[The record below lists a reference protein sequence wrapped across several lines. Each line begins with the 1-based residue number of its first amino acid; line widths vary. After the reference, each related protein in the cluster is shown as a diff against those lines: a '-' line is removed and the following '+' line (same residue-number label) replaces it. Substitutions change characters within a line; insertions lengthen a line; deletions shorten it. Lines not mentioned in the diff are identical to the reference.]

1 MNLNTKLDLSDFCNL
16 FYNAENGFMKCAAE
30 VEIANETVIAT
41 AEFPSQTDSVCIIS
55 GKTSEIISDAQVL
68 GEEKCTIEIIDGFEN
83 GADIKCCSGNPKIMI
98 SFDKP
103 VSKICVKYNYVVAES
118 PTELAIFGKYVEK
131 SNRCK
136 ELEKKLRNIEAH
148 APAAEKNRVNTALK
162 AENDRL
168 RADINLIHGSF
179 SWRITSPI
187 RRLSALFKR
196 LAIGRTLVYLKKN
209 GLRATVYRVLKG
221 AGPMPVDKSKLEK
234 ISDDF
239 YISDERRRAEEKA
252 EFTKNIKFSVLV
264 PLYNTPEKFLKEMI
278 ESVEAQTYKNWE
290 LCLADGSDSEHSFVG
305 EICKRYADK
314 DERIKY
320 EKLEKNLGISE
331 NTNACISM
339 ATGEYI
345 ALFDHDDLLH
355 PSALYEV
362 MRAICEHGADFI
374 YTDENTFSEEPH
386 DAYNPHFKPDF
397 SPDTLR
403 SYNYICHLS
412 VFSRELLDSVGYF
425 RSEYDGSQDYDLILR
440 LTEKAKK
447 IFHIRK
453 ILYYWRAHKN
463 SVAQDVG
470 AKPYTITAAKKAL
483 AAHLERCGLKGEVLD
498 SSVPTTYHIKYEIDG
513 NPLISVIIPNKDH
526 TDDLDVCLKSLY
538 GKSLYKNFEVI
549 IVENNSTEKETFEYY
564 EKVKQQ
570 YEKLNVVTWTG
581 IFNYSAINNF
591 GVNYAKGEY
600 VLLLNN
606 DVEIIN
612 GSCLEE
618 MLMFAQRKDVG
629 AVGAKLYYSDDTVQ
643 HAGVILGLGGIAGH
657 SHKHFDRHDPGYA
670 ARASI
675 AQNLT
680 ACTAACLMMRRDV
693 FDEVGGLDES
703 FEVAFNDVDLCM
715 KIREKGYLIVF
726 TPYAELYHYESKSR
740 GNDDTPEKL
749 ERFHGEVRRFEMK
762 WQKQLDDGDP
772 YYNPNLTLTRD
783 DFSLK

>member
-1 MNLNTKLDLSDFCNL
+1 
-16 FYNAENGFMKCAAE
+16 MK
-30 VEIANETVIAT
+30 AN
-41 AEFPSQTDSVCIIS
+41 
-55 GKTSEIISDAQVL
+55 
-68 GEEKCTIEIIDGFEN
+68 
-83 GADIKCCSGNPKIMI
+83 
-98 SFDKP
+98 
-103 VSKICVKYNYVVAES
+103 
-118 PTELAIFGKYVEK
+118 TELNLPDNPSKK
-131 SNRCK
+131 SVSP
-136 ELEKKLRNIEAH
+136 LRHI
-148 APAAEKNRVNTALK
+148 TAL
-162 AENDRL
+162 
-168 RADINLIHGSF
+168 I
-179 SWRITSPI
+179 
-187 RRLSALFKR
+187 KR

-221 AGPMPVDKSKLEK
+221 AGPMPVDKRKLKK
-234 ISDDF
+234 IAKDY
-239 YISDERRRAEEKA
+239 YISAQRREQEGNAQFPKD
-252 EFTKNIKFSVLV
+252 IKFSVLV

-290 LCLADGSDSEHSFVG
+290 LCLADGSDKENSYVG
-305 EICKRYADK
+305 EICKKYADK

-331 NTNACISM
+331 NTNACIRM
-339 ATGEYI
+339 ATGDYI

-374 YTDENTFSEEPH
+374 YTDENTFSEEPR

-447 IFHIRK
+447 VFHIRK

-470 AKPYTITAAKKAL
+470 AKPYTVTAAKKAL
-483 AAHLERCGLKGEVLD
+483 AAHLERCDLNGEVLD

-526 TDDLDVCLKSLY
+526 MDDLEVCLKSLY
-538 GKSLYKNFEVI
+538 EKSSYKNFEVI

-564 EKVKQQ
+564 EVLSQKHSNIKI
-570 YEKLNVVTWTG
+570 VTWEG
-581 IFNYSAINNF
+581 NFNYSAINNF

-600 VLLLNN
+600 ILLLNN
-606 DVEIIN
+606 DVEILN
-612 GSCLEE
+612 DNCLEE

-643 HAGVILGLGGIAGH
+643 HAGVILGLGGTAGH
-657 SHKHFDRHDPGYA
+657 AHKHFNRTHPGYM

-675 AQNLT
+675 AQNLS

-693 FDEVGGLDES
+693 FDEVGGLDEI

-715 KIREKGYLIVF
+715 KIRKKGYLIVF

-740 GNDDTPEKL
+740 GNDSTPEKL
-749 ERFHGEVRRFEMK
+749 ERFRGEIDRFKEK

>member
-1 MNLNTKLDLSDFCNL
+1 
-16 FYNAENGFMKCAAE
+16 MK
-30 VEIANETVIAT
+30 AN
-41 AEFPSQTDSVCIIS
+41 
-55 GKTSEIISDAQVL
+55 
-68 GEEKCTIEIIDGFEN
+68 
-83 GADIKCCSGNPKIMI
+83 
-98 SFDKP
+98 
-103 VSKICVKYNYVVAES
+103 
-118 PTELAIFGKYVEK
+118 TELNLPDNPSKK
-131 SNRCK
+131 SVSP
-136 ELEKKLRNIEAH
+136 LRHI
-148 APAAEKNRVNTALK
+148 TAL
-162 AENDRL
+162 
-168 RADINLIHGSF
+168 I
-179 SWRITSPI
+179 
-187 RRLSALFKR
+187 KR

-221 AGPMPVDKSKLEK
+221 AGPMPVDKRKLKK
-234 ISDDF
+234 IAKDC
-239 YISDERRRAEEKA
+239 YISAQRREQEENAQFPKD
-252 EFTKNIKFSVLV
+252 IKFSVLV

-305 EICKRYADK
+305 EICKKYADK

-331 NTNACISM
+331 NTNACIRM

-374 YTDENTFSEEPH
+374 YTDENTFSEEAR

-447 IFHIRK
+447 VFHIRK

-470 AKPYTITAAKKAL
+470 AKPYTVTAAKKAL

-513 NPLISVIIPNKDH
+513 NPLISIIIPNKDH
-526 TDDLDVCLKSLY
+526 TDDLEVCLKSLY
-538 GKSLYKNFEVI
+538 EKSSYKNFEVI

-564 EKVKQQ
+564 EVLSQKHSNIKI
-570 YEKLNVVTWTG
+570 VTWEG
-581 IFNYSAINNF
+581 NFNYSAINNF

-600 VLLLNN
+600 ILLLNN

-643 HAGVILGLGGIAGH
+643 HAGVILGLGGTAGH
-657 SHKHFDRHDPGYA
+657 AHKHFNRTHPGYM

-675 AQNLT
+675 AQNLS

-715 KIREKGYLIVF
+715 KIRKKGYLIVF

-740 GNDDTPEKL
+740 GNDSTPEKL
-749 ERFHGEVRRFEMK
+749 ERFRGEIDRFKSK

>member
-1 MNLNTKLDLSDFCNL
+1 MKANTKL
-16 FYNAENGFMKCAAE
+16 
-30 VEIANETVIAT
+30 
-41 AEFPSQTDSVCIIS
+41 IS
-55 GKTSEIISDAQVL
+55 PDNSSKKA
-68 GEEKCTIEIIDGFEN
+68 
-83 GADIKCCSGNPKIMI
+83 
-98 SFDKP
+98 
-103 VSKICVKYNYVVAES
+103 VS
-118 PTELAIFGKYVEK
+118 P
-131 SNRCK
+131 
-136 ELEKKLRNIEAH
+136 LR
-148 APAAEKNRVNTALK
+148 RVTAL
-162 AENDRL
+162 
-168 RADINLIHGSF
+168 I
-179 SWRITSPI
+179 
-187 RRLSALFKR
+187 KR

-221 AGPMPVDKSKLEK
+221 AGPMPVDKRKLKK
-234 ISDDF
+234 IAKDY
-239 YISDERRRAEEKA
+239 YISAQRREQEENAQFPKD
-252 EFTKNIKFSVLV
+252 IKFSVLV
-264 PLYNTPEKFLKEMI
+264 PLYNTPESFLKAMI
-278 ESVEAQTYKNWE
+278 ESVQAQTYKNWE
-290 LCLADGSDSEHSFVG
+290 LCLADGSDREHSFVG
-305 EICKRYADK
+305 EICKKYADGDK
-314 DERIKY
+314 RIKY

-331 NTNACISM
+331 NSNACIRM

-374 YTDENTFSEEPH
+374 YTDENTFSEEPR

-447 IFHIRK
+447 VFHIRK

-470 AKPYTITAAKKAL
+470 AKPYTVTAAKKAL

-526 TDDLDVCLKSLY
+526 TDDLDICLESLY
-538 GKSLYKNFEVI
+538 EKSLYKNFEVI
-549 IVENNSTEKETFEYY
+549 IVENNSTEKETLEYY
-564 EKVKQQ
+564 EALTKKHGNIKIVKW
-570 YEKLNVVTWTG
+570 EGN
-581 IFNYSAINNF
+581 FNYSAINNF
-591 GVNYAKGEY
+591 GVSYAKGEY
-600 VLLLNN
+600 ILLLNN

-643 HAGVILGLGGIAGH
+643 HAGVILGLGGTAGH
-657 SHKHFDRHDPGYA
+657 AHKHFGRSHPGYM

-715 KIREKGYLIVF
+715 KIRKKGYLVVF

-740 GNDDTPEKL
+740 GNDSTPEKL
-749 ERFHGEVRRFEMK
+749 ERFRGEIDRFKEK

>member
-1 MNLNTKLDLSDFCNL
+1 MKANTKLNSPDNSSKK
-16 FYNAENGFMKCAAE
+16 A
-30 VEIANETVIAT
+30 
-41 AEFPSQTDSVCIIS
+41 
-55 GKTSEIISDAQVL
+55 
-68 GEEKCTIEIIDGFEN
+68 
-83 GADIKCCSGNPKIMI
+83 
-98 SFDKP
+98 
-103 VSKICVKYNYVVAES
+103 VS
-118 PTELAIFGKYVEK
+118 P
-131 SNRCK
+131 
-136 ELEKKLRNIEAH
+136 LRRI
-148 APAAEKNRVNTALK
+148 TAL
-162 AENDRL
+162 
-168 RADINLIHGSF
+168 I
-179 SWRITSPI
+179 
-187 RRLSALFKR
+187 KR

-221 AGPMPVDKSKLEK
+221 AGPMPVDKRKLKK
-234 ISDDF
+234 IAEDY
-239 YISDERRRAEEKA
+239 YISAQRREQEENAQFPKD
-252 EFTKNIKFSVLV
+252 IKFSVLV
-264 PLYNTPEKFLKEMI
+264 PLYNTPESFLKAMI
-278 ESVEAQTYKNWE
+278 ESVQAQTYKNWE

-305 EICKRYADK
+305 EICKKYADG
-314 DERIKY
+314 DRRIKY
-320 EKLEKNLGISE
+320 EKLERNLGISE
-331 NTNACISM
+331 NTNACIRM

-374 YTDENTFSEEPH
+374 YTDENTFSEEPR

-447 IFHIRK
+447 VFHIRK

-470 AKPYTITAAKKAL
+470 AKPYTVTAAKKAL

-513 NPLISVIIPNKDH
+513 NPLVSVIIPNKDH
-526 TDDLDVCLKSLY
+526 TDDLDICLKSLY
-538 GKSLYKNFEVI
+538 EKSSYKNFEVI

-564 EKVKQQ
+564 EAIAQKHGNIKIVKW
-570 YEKLNVVTWTG
+570 EGN
-581 IFNYSAINNF
+581 FNYSAINNF
-591 GVNYAKGEY
+591 GVNYAKGEFI
-600 VLLLNN
+600 LLLNN

-643 HAGVILGLGGIAGH
+643 HAGVILGLGGTAGH
-657 SHKHFDRHDPGYA
+657 AHKHFGRSHPGYM

-675 AQNLT
+675 AQNLS
-680 ACTAACLMMRRDV
+680 ACTAACLMMRRYV
-693 FDEVGGLDES
+693 FDEVRGLDES

-715 KIREKGYLIVF
+715 KIRKKGYLVVF

-740 GNDDTPEKL
+740 GNDSTPEKL
-749 ERFHGEVRRFEMK
+749 ERFRGEIDRFKEK

>member
-1 MNLNTKLDLSDFCNL
+1 MKANTKLNSPDNSSKK
-16 FYNAENGFMKCAAE
+16 A
-30 VEIANETVIAT
+30 
-41 AEFPSQTDSVCIIS
+41 
-55 GKTSEIISDAQVL
+55 
-68 GEEKCTIEIIDGFEN
+68 
-83 GADIKCCSGNPKIMI
+83 
-98 SFDKP
+98 
-103 VSKICVKYNYVVAES
+103 VS
-118 PTELAIFGKYVEK
+118 P
-131 SNRCK
+131 
-136 ELEKKLRNIEAH
+136 LRRI
-148 APAAEKNRVNTALK
+148 TAL
-162 AENDRL
+162 
-168 RADINLIHGSF
+168 I
-179 SWRITSPI
+179 
-187 RRLSALFKR
+187 KR
-196 LAIGRTLVYLKKN
+196 LAIGRMLIYLKKN

-221 AGPMPVDKSKLEK
+221 AGPMPVDKIKLKK
-234 ISDDF
+234 IAKAY
-239 YISDERRRAEEKA
+239 YISAQRREQEENA
-252 EFTKNIKFSVLV
+252 QFPKNIKFSVLV
-264 PLYNTPEKFLKEMI
+264 PLYNTPESFLKAMI
-278 ESVEAQTYKNWE
+278 ESVQAQTYKNWE

-305 EICKRYADK
+305 EICKKYADGDK
-314 DERIKY
+314 RIKY
-320 EKLEKNLGISE
+320 EKLERNLGISE
-331 NTNACISM
+331 NTNACIRM

-362 MRAICEHGADFI
+362 MRAICEHGTDFI
-374 YTDENTFSEEPH
+374 YTDENTFSEEPR

-447 IFHIRK
+447 VFHIRK

-470 AKPYTITAAKKAL
+470 AKPYTVAAAKKAL

-498 SSVPTTYHIKYEIDG
+498 SSVPTTYHIKYEIDE

-526 TDDLDVCLKSLY
+526 TDDLDICLKSLY
-538 GKSLYKNFEVI
+538 EKSSYKNFEVI
-549 IVENNSTEKETFEYY
+549 IVENNSSEKETFEYY
-564 EKVKQQ
+564 EALTQKHGNIKI
-570 YEKLNVVTWTG
+570 VTWKG
-581 IFNYSAINNF
+581 KFNYSAINNF
-591 GVNYAKGEY
+591 GVSCAKGEY
-600 VLLLNN
+600 ILLLNN

-643 HAGVILGLGGIAGH
+643 HAGVILGLGGTAGH
-657 SHKHFDRHDPGYA
+657 AHKHFGRSHPGYM

-693 FDEVGGLDES
+693 FDEVGGLDEE

-715 KIREKGYLIVF
+715 KICKKGYLVVF
-726 TPYAELYHYESKSR
+726 TPYAELYHFESKSR
-740 GNDDTPEKL
+740 GNDSTPEKL
-749 ERFHGEVRRFEMK
+749 ERFRGEIDRFKEK

>member
-1 MNLNTKLDLSDFCNL
+1 MKANTKL
-16 FYNAENGFMKCAAE
+16 
-30 VEIANETVIAT
+30 
-41 AEFPSQTDSVCIIS
+41 IS
-55 GKTSEIISDAQVL
+55 PDNSSKKA
-68 GEEKCTIEIIDGFEN
+68 
-83 GADIKCCSGNPKIMI
+83 
-98 SFDKP
+98 
-103 VSKICVKYNYVVAES
+103 VS
-118 PTELAIFGKYVEK
+118 P
-131 SNRCK
+131 
-136 ELEKKLRNIEAH
+136 LR
-148 APAAEKNRVNTALK
+148 RVTAL
-162 AENDRL
+162 
-168 RADINLIHGSF
+168 I
-179 SWRITSPI
+179 
-187 RRLSALFKR
+187 KR

-221 AGPMPVDKSKLEK
+221 AGPMPVDKRKLKK
-234 ISDDF
+234 IAKDY
-239 YISDERRRAEEKA
+239 YISAQRREQEENAQFPKD
-252 EFTKNIKFSVLV
+252 IKFSVLV
-264 PLYNTPEKFLKEMI
+264 PLYNTPESFLKAMI
-278 ESVEAQTYKNWE
+278 ESVQAQTNKNWE
-290 LCLADGSDSEHSFVG
+290 LCLADGSDREHSFVG
-305 EICKRYADK
+305 EICKKYADGDK
-314 DERIKY
+314 RIKY

-331 NTNACISM
+331 NSNACIRM

-374 YTDENTFSEEPH
+374 YTDENTFSEEPR

-447 IFHIRK
+447 VFHIRK

-470 AKPYTITAAKKAL
+470 AKPYTVTAAKKAL

-526 TDDLDVCLKSLY
+526 TDDLDICLESLY
-538 GKSLYKNFEVI
+538 EKSLYKNFEVI
-549 IVENNSTEKETFEYY
+549 IVENNSTEKETLEYY
-564 EKVKQQ
+564 EALTKKHGNIKIVKW
-570 YEKLNVVTWTG
+570 EGN
-581 IFNYSAINNF
+581 FNYSAINNF
-591 GVNYAKGEY
+591 GVSYAKGEY
-600 VLLLNN
+600 ILLLNN

-643 HAGVILGLGGIAGH
+643 HAGVILGLGGTAGH
-657 SHKHFDRHDPGYA
+657 AHKHFGRSHPGYM

-715 KIREKGYLIVF
+715 KIRKKGYLVVF

-740 GNDDTPEKL
+740 GNDSTPEKL
-749 ERFHGEVRRFEMK
+749 ERFRGEIDRFKEK

>member
-1 MNLNTKLDLSDFCNL
+1 MKANTKLNSP
-16 FYNAENGFMKCAAE
+16 EN
-30 VEIANETVIAT
+30 
-41 AEFPSQTDSVCIIS
+41 PS
-55 GKTSEIISDAQVL
+55 KKA
-68 GEEKCTIEIIDGFEN
+68 
-83 GADIKCCSGNPKIMI
+83 
-98 SFDKP
+98 
-103 VSKICVKYNYVVAES
+103 VS
-118 PTELAIFGKYVEK
+118 P
-131 SNRCK
+131 
-136 ELEKKLRNIEAH
+136 LRRI
-148 APAAEKNRVNTALK
+148 TAL
-162 AENDRL
+162 
-168 RADINLIHGSF
+168 I
-179 SWRITSPI
+179 
-187 RRLSALFKR
+187 KR

-221 AGPMPVDKSKLEK
+221 AGPMPVDKRKLKK
-234 ISDDF
+234 IAEDY
-239 YISDERRRAEEKA
+239 YISAQRREQEENARFPKD
-252 EFTKNIKFSVLV
+252 IKFSVLV
-264 PLYNTPEKFLKEMI
+264 PLYNTPDSFLKAMI
-278 ESVEAQTYKNWE
+278 ESVQAQTYKNWE
-290 LCLADGSDSEHSFVG
+290 LCLADGSYKEHSFVG
-305 EICKRYADK
+305 EICKKYADG
-314 DERIKY
+314 DRRIKY
-320 EKLEKNLGISE
+320 EKLERNLGISE
-331 NTNACISM
+331 NTNACIRM

-345 ALFDHDDLLH
+345 ALLDHDDLLH

-374 YTDENTFSEEPH
+374 YTDENTFSEKPR

-447 IFHIRK
+447 VFHIRK

-470 AKPYTITAAKKAL
+470 AKPYTVTAAKKAL

-513 NPLISVIIPNKDH
+513 NPLISIIIPNKDH
-526 TDDLDVCLKSLY
+526 TDDLDICLKSLY
-538 GKSLYKNFEVI
+538 GKSSYKNFEVI
-549 IVENNSTEKETFEYY
+549 VVENNSTEKETFEYY
-564 EKVKQQ
+564 EAIAQKHGNVKIVKW
-570 YEKLNVVTWTG
+570 EGN
-581 IFNYSAINNF
+581 FNYSAINNF
-591 GVNYAKGEY
+591 GVNYAKGEFI
-600 VLLLNN
+600 LLLNN

-643 HAGVILGLGGIAGH
+643 HAGVILGLGGTAGH
-657 SHKHFDRHDPGYA
+657 AHKHFGRSHPGYM

-675 AQNLT
+675 AQNLS

-715 KIREKGYLIVF
+715 KIRKKGYLVVF
-726 TPYAELYHYESKSR
+726 TSYAELYHYESKSR
-740 GNDDTPEKL
+740 GNDSTPEKL
-749 ERFHGEVRRFEMK
+749 ERFRGEIDRFKEK

>member
-1 MNLNTKLDLSDFCNL
+1 MKANTKLNSPDNSSKK
-16 FYNAENGFMKCAAE
+16 A
-30 VEIANETVIAT
+30 
-41 AEFPSQTDSVCIIS
+41 
-55 GKTSEIISDAQVL
+55 
-68 GEEKCTIEIIDGFEN
+68 
-83 GADIKCCSGNPKIMI
+83 
-98 SFDKP
+98 
-103 VSKICVKYNYVVAES
+103 VS
-118 PTELAIFGKYVEK
+118 L
-131 SNRCK
+131 
-136 ELEKKLRNIEAH
+136 LRRI
-148 APAAEKNRVNTALK
+148 TAL
-162 AENDRL
+162 
-168 RADINLIHGSF
+168 I
-179 SWRITSPI
+179 
-187 RRLSALFKR
+187 KR

-209 GLRATVYRVLKG
+209 GVRATVYRVLKG
-221 AGPMPVDKSKLEK
+221 AGPMPVDKRKLKK
-234 ISDDF
+234 IAEDY
-239 YISDERRRAEEKA
+239 YISAQRREHEENAQFPKD
-252 EFTKNIKFSVLV
+252 IKFSVLV
-264 PLYNTPEKFLKEMI
+264 PLYNTPESFLKAMI
-278 ESVEAQTYKNWE
+278 ESVQAQTYKNWE
-290 LCLADGSDSEHSFVG
+290 LCLADGSDKEHSFVG
-305 EICKRYADK
+305 EIKKYADG
-314 DERIKY
+314 DRRIKY
-320 EKLEKNLGISE
+320 EKLERNLGISE
-331 NTNACISM
+331 NTNACIRM

-362 MRAICEHGADFI
+362 MRAICGHGADFI
-374 YTDENTFSEEPH
+374 YTDENTFSEEPR

-412 VFSRELLDSVGYF
+412 AFSRELLDSVGYF

-440 LTEKAKK
+440 LTEKAKNV
-447 IFHIRK
+447 FHIRK

-470 AKPYTITAAKKAL
+470 AKPYTVTAAKKAL

-526 TDDLDVCLKSLY
+526 TDDLDICLKSLY
-538 GKSLYKNFEVI
+538 EKSSYKNFEVI

-564 EKVKQQ
+564 EAIAQKHGNIKIVKW
-570 YEKLNVVTWTG
+570 EGN
-581 IFNYSAINNF
+581 FNYSAINNF
-591 GVNYAKGEY
+591 GVNYAKGEFI
-600 VLLLNN
+600 LLLNN

-643 HAGVILGLGGIAGH
+643 HAGVILGLGGTAGH
-657 SHKHFDRHDPGYA
+657 AHKHFGRSHPGYM

-675 AQNLT
+675 AQNLS

-715 KIREKGYLIVF
+715 KIRKKGYLVVF

-740 GNDDTPEKL
+740 GNDSTPEKL
-749 ERFHGEVRRFEMK
+749 ERFRGEIDRFKEK

>member
-1 MNLNTKLDLSDFCNL
+1 MKANTKLNSP
-16 FYNAENGFMKCAAE
+16 EN
-30 VEIANETVIAT
+30 
-41 AEFPSQTDSVCIIS
+41 PS
-55 GKTSEIISDAQVL
+55 KKA
-68 GEEKCTIEIIDGFEN
+68 
-83 GADIKCCSGNPKIMI
+83 
-98 SFDKP
+98 
-103 VSKICVKYNYVVAES
+103 VS
-118 PTELAIFGKYVEK
+118 P
-131 SNRCK
+131 
-136 ELEKKLRNIEAH
+136 LRRI
-148 APAAEKNRVNTALK
+148 TAL
-162 AENDRL
+162 
-168 RADINLIHGSF
+168 I
-179 SWRITSPI
+179 
-187 RRLSALFKR
+187 KR

-221 AGPMPVDKSKLEK
+221 AGPMPVDKRKLKK
-234 ISDDF
+234 IAEDY
-239 YISDERRRAEEKA
+239 YISAQRREQEENAQFPKD
-252 EFTKNIKFSVLV
+252 IKISVLV
-264 PLYNTPEKFLKEMI
+264 PLYNTPDSFLKAMI
-278 ESVEAQTYKNWE
+278 ESVQAQTYKNWE
-290 LCLADGSDSEHSFVG
+290 LCLADGSDKEHSFVG
-305 EICKRYADK
+305 EMCKKYADG
-314 DERIKY
+314 DRRIKY
-320 EKLEKNLGISE
+320 EKLERNLGISE
-331 NTNACISM
+331 NTNACIRM

-374 YTDENTFSEEPH
+374 YTDENTFSEEPR

-412 VFSRELLDSVGYF
+412 AFSRELLDSVGYF

-440 LTEKAKK
+440 LTEKAKRV
-447 IFHIRK
+447 FHIRK

-470 AKPYTITAAKKAL
+470 AKPYTVTAAKKAL

-526 TDDLDVCLKSLY
+526 TDDLDICLKSLY
-538 GKSLYKNFEVI
+538 EKSSYKNFEVI

-564 EKVKQQ
+564 EALTQKYGNVKIVKW
-570 YEKLNVVTWTG
+570 EGN
-581 IFNYSAINNF
+581 FNYSAINNF

-600 VLLLNN
+600 ILLLNN

-643 HAGVILGLGGIAGH
+643 HAGVILGLGGTAGH
-657 SHKHFDRHDPGYA
+657 AHKHFGRSHPGYM

-675 AQNLT
+675 AQNLS

-715 KIREKGYLIVF
+715 KIRKKGYLVVF

-740 GNDDTPEKL
+740 GNDSTPEKL
-749 ERFHGEVRRFEMK
+749 ERFRGEIDRFKEK

>member
-1 MNLNTKLDLSDFCNL
+1 MKANTKLNSPDN
-16 FYNAENGFMKCAAE
+16 
-30 VEIANETVIAT
+30 
-41 AEFPSQTDSVCIIS
+41 PS
-55 GKTSEIISDAQVL
+55 KKA
-68 GEEKCTIEIIDGFEN
+68 
-83 GADIKCCSGNPKIMI
+83 
-98 SFDKP
+98 
-103 VSKICVKYNYVVAES
+103 VS
-118 PTELAIFGKYVEK
+118 P
-131 SNRCK
+131 
-136 ELEKKLRNIEAH
+136 LRRI
-148 APAAEKNRVNTALK
+148 TAL
-162 AENDRL
+162 
-168 RADINLIHGSF
+168 I
-179 SWRITSPI
+179 
-187 RRLSALFKR
+187 KR

-221 AGPMPVDKSKLEK
+221 AGPMPVDKRKLKK
-234 ISDDF
+234 IAEDY
-239 YISDERRRAEEKA
+239 YISAQRREQEENAQFPKDV
-252 EFTKNIKFSVLV
+252 KFSVLV
-264 PLYNTPEKFLKEMI
+264 PLYNTPDSFLKAMI
-278 ESVEAQTYKNWE
+278 ESVQAQTYKNWE

-305 EICKRYADK
+305 EICKKYAGK

-331 NTNACISM
+331 NTNACIRM

-374 YTDENTFSEEPH
+374 YTDENTFSEEPR

-412 VFSRELLDSVGYF
+412 AFSRELLDSVGYF

-440 LTEKAKK
+440 LSEKAKK
-447 IFHIRK
+447 VFHIRK

-470 AKPYTITAAKKAL
+470 AKPYTVTAAKKAL

-513 NPLISVIIPNKDH
+513 NPLISIIIPNKDH
-526 TDDLDVCLKSLY
+526 TDDLDICLKSLY
-538 GKSLYKNFEVI
+538 GKSSYKNFEVI
-549 IVENNSTEKETFEYY
+549 VVENNSTEKETFEYY
-564 EKVKQQ
+564 EAIAQKHGNVKVVKW
-570 YEKLNVVTWTG
+570 EGN
-581 IFNYSAINNF
+581 FNYSAINNF
-591 GVNYAKGEY
+591 GVNYAKGEFI
-600 VLLLNN
+600 LLLNN

-643 HAGVILGLGGIAGH
+643 HAGVILGLGGTAGH
-657 SHKHFDRHDPGYA
+657 AHKHFGRSHPGYM

-675 AQNLT
+675 AQNLS

-715 KIREKGYLIVF
+715 KIRKKGYLVVF

-740 GNDDTPEKL
+740 GNDSTPEKL
-749 ERFHGEVRRFEMK
+749 ERFRGEINRFKEK
-762 WQKQLDDGDP
+762 WKKQLDDGDP

>member
-1 MNLNTKLDLSDFCNL
+1 
-16 FYNAENGFMKCAAE
+16 MK
-30 VEIANETVIAT
+30 AN
-41 AEFPSQTDSVCIIS
+41 
-55 GKTSEIISDAQVL
+55 
-68 GEEKCTIEIIDGFEN
+68 
-83 GADIKCCSGNPKIMI
+83 
-98 SFDKP
+98 
-103 VSKICVKYNYVVAES
+103 
-118 PTELAIFGKYVEK
+118 TELNLPDNPSKK
-131 SNRCK
+131 SVS
-136 ELEKKLRNIEAH
+136 LLRHI
-148 APAAEKNRVNTALK
+148 TAL
-162 AENDRL
+162 
-168 RADINLIHGSF
+168 I
-179 SWRITSPI
+179 
-187 RRLSALFKR
+187 KR

-221 AGPMPVDKSKLEK
+221 AGPMPVDKRKLKK
-234 ISDDF
+234 IAKDY
-239 YISDERRRAEEKA
+239 YISAQRREQEENAQFPKD
-252 EFTKNIKFSVLV
+252 IKFSVLV

-305 EICKRYADK
+305 EICKKYADK

-339 ATGEYI
+339 ATGDYI

-397 SPDTLR
+397 SPDTIR

-447 IFHIRK
+447 VFHIRK

-470 AKPYTITAAKKAL
+470 AKPYTVTAAKKAL

-526 TDDLDVCLKSLY
+526 TDDLEVCLKSLY
-538 GKSLYKNFEVI
+538 EKSSYKNFEVI

-564 EKVKQQ
+564 EVLSQKHSNIKI
-570 YEKLNVVTWTG
+570 VTWEG
-581 IFNYSAINNF
+581 NFNYSAINNF

-600 VLLLNN
+600 ILLLNN
-606 DVEIIN
+606 DVEILN
-612 GSCLEE
+612 DNCLEE

-643 HAGVILGLGGIAGH
+643 HAGVILGLGGTAGH
-657 SHKHFDRHDPGYA
+657 AHKHFNRTHPGYM

-675 AQNLT
+675 AQNLS

-703 FEVAFNDVDLCM
+703 FAVAFNDVDLCM
-715 KIREKGYLIVF
+715 KIRKKGYLIVF

-740 GNDDTPEKL
+740 GNDSTPEKL
-749 ERFHGEVRRFEMK
+749 ERFRGEIDRFKEK

>member
-1 MNLNTKLDLSDFCNL
+1 MKANTKLNSP
-16 FYNAENGFMKCAAE
+16 EN
-30 VEIANETVIAT
+30 
-41 AEFPSQTDSVCIIS
+41 PS
-55 GKTSEIISDAQVL
+55 KKA
-68 GEEKCTIEIIDGFEN
+68 
-83 GADIKCCSGNPKIMI
+83 
-98 SFDKP
+98 
-103 VSKICVKYNYVVAES
+103 VS
-118 PTELAIFGKYVEK
+118 P
-131 SNRCK
+131 
-136 ELEKKLRNIEAH
+136 LRRI
-148 APAAEKNRVNTALK
+148 TAL
-162 AENDRL
+162 
-168 RADINLIHGSF
+168 I
-179 SWRITSPI
+179 
-187 RRLSALFKR
+187 KR

-221 AGPMPVDKSKLEK
+221 AGPMPVDKRKLKK
-234 ISDDF
+234 IAKDY
-239 YISDERRRAEEKA
+239 YISAQRREQEENAQFPKD
-252 EFTKNIKFSVLV
+252 IKFSVLV
-264 PLYNTPEKFLKEMI
+264 PLYNTPESFLKAMI
-278 ESVEAQTYKNWE
+278 ESVQAQTYRNWE
-290 LCLADGSDSEHSFVG
+290 LCLADGSDKDNSFVG
-305 EICKRYADK
+305 EICKKYAGK

-320 EKLEKNLGISE
+320 EKLERNLGISE
-331 NTNACISM
+331 NTNACIRM

-362 MRAICEHGADFI
+362 TRAICEHGADFI
-374 YTDENTFSEEPH
+374 YTDENTFSEEPR

-440 LTEKAKK
+440 LTEKAKRV
-447 IFHIRK
+447 FHIRK

-470 AKPYTITAAKKAL
+470 AKPYTVTAAKKAL
-483 AAHLERCGLKGEVLD
+483 AAHLSRCGLKGEVLD

-526 TDDLDVCLKSLY
+526 TDDLDICLKSLY
-538 GKSLYKNFEVI
+538 EKSSYKNFEVI

-564 EKVKQQ
+564 EALTQKHGNIKI
-570 YEKLNVVTWTG
+570 VTWDG
-581 IFNYSAINNF
+581 NFNYSAINNL
-591 GVNYAKGEY
+591 GVSYAKGEFI
-600 VLLLNN
+600 LLLNN

-643 HAGVILGLGGIAGH
+643 HAGVILGLGGTAGH
-657 SHKHFDRHDPGYA
+657 AHKHFGRSHPGYM

-675 AQNLT
+675 AQNLS

-715 KIREKGYLIVF
+715 KIRKKGYLVVF

-740 GNDDTPEKL
+740 GNDSTPEKL
-749 ERFHGEVRRFEMK
+749 ERFRGEIDRFKEK

>member
-1 MNLNTKLDLSDFCNL
+1 MKANTKLNSPDNSSKK
-16 FYNAENGFMKCAAE
+16 A
-30 VEIANETVIAT
+30 
-41 AEFPSQTDSVCIIS
+41 
-55 GKTSEIISDAQVL
+55 
-68 GEEKCTIEIIDGFEN
+68 
-83 GADIKCCSGNPKIMI
+83 
-98 SFDKP
+98 
-103 VSKICVKYNYVVAES
+103 VS
-118 PTELAIFGKYVEK
+118 P
-131 SNRCK
+131 
-136 ELEKKLRNIEAH
+136 LRRI
-148 APAAEKNRVNTALK
+148 TAL
-162 AENDRL
+162 
-168 RADINLIHGSF
+168 I
-179 SWRITSPI
+179 
-187 RRLSALFKR
+187 KR

-221 AGPMPVDKSKLEK
+221 AGPMPVDKRKLKK
-234 ISDDF
+234 IAEDY
-239 YISDERRRAEEKA
+239 YISAQRREQEENVQFPKD
-252 EFTKNIKFSVLV
+252 IKFSVLV
-264 PLYNTPEKFLKEMI
+264 PLYNTPDSFLKAMI
-278 ESVEAQTYKNWE
+278 ESVQAQTYKNWE
-290 LCLADGSDSEHSFVG
+290 LCLADGSDSGHSFVG
-305 EICKRYADK
+305 EICKKYADG
-314 DERIKY
+314 DRRIKY
-320 EKLEKNLGISE
+320 EKLERNLGISE
-331 NTNACISM
+331 NTNACIRM

-362 MRAICEHGADFI
+362 MRAICEYGADFI
-374 YTDENTFSEEPH
+374 YTDENTFSEEPR

-412 VFSRELLDSVGYF
+412 AFSRELLDSVGYF

-447 IFHIRK
+447 VFHIRK

-470 AKPYTITAAKKAL
+470 AKPYTVTAAKKAL

-526 TDDLDVCLKSLY
+526 TDDLDICLKSLY
-538 GKSLYKNFEVI
+538 EKSSYKNFEVI

-564 EKVKQQ
+564 EAIAQKHGNIKIVKW
-570 YEKLNVVTWTG
+570 EGN
-581 IFNYSAINNF
+581 FNYSAINNF
-591 GVNYAKGEY
+591 GVNYAKGEFI
-600 VLLLNN
+600 LLLNN

-643 HAGVILGLGGIAGH
+643 HAGVILGLGGTAGH
-657 SHKHFDRHDPGYA
+657 AHKHFGRSHPGYM

-675 AQNLT
+675 AQNLS

-715 KIREKGYLIVF
+715 KIRKKGYLVVF

-740 GNDDTPEKL
+740 GNDSTPEKL
-749 ERFHGEVRRFEMK
+749 ERFRGEIDRFKEK

>member
-1 MNLNTKLDLSDFCNL
+1 MEANTKLNSPDN
-16 FYNAENGFMKCAAE
+16 
-30 VEIANETVIAT
+30 
-41 AEFPSQTDSVCIIS
+41 PS
-55 GKTSEIISDAQVL
+55 KKA
-68 GEEKCTIEIIDGFEN
+68 
-83 GADIKCCSGNPKIMI
+83 
-98 SFDKP
+98 
-103 VSKICVKYNYVVAES
+103 VS
-118 PTELAIFGKYVEK
+118 P
-131 SNRCK
+131 
-136 ELEKKLRNIEAH
+136 LRRI
-148 APAAEKNRVNTALK
+148 TAL
-162 AENDRL
+162 
-168 RADINLIHGSF
+168 I
-179 SWRITSPI
+179 
-187 RRLSALFKR
+187 KR

-209 GLRATVYRVLKG
+209 GVRATVYRVLKG
-221 AGPMPVDKSKLEK
+221 AGPMPVDKRKLKK
-234 ISDDF
+234 IAEDY
-239 YISDERRRAEEKA
+239 YISAQRREQEENAQFPKD
-252 EFTKNIKFSVLV
+252 IKFSVLV
-264 PLYNTPEKFLKEMI
+264 PLYNTPDSFLKAMI
-278 ESVEAQTYKNWE
+278 ESVQAQTYKNWE

-305 EICKRYADK
+305 EICKKYADG
-314 DERIKY
+314 DRRIKY
-320 EKLEKNLGISE
+320 EKLERNLGISE
-331 NTNACISM
+331 NTNACIRM

-374 YTDENTFSEEPH
+374 YTDENTFSEEPR

-447 IFHIRK
+447 VFHIRK

-470 AKPYTITAAKKAL
+470 AKPYTVTAAKKAL

-498 SSVPTTYHIKYEIDG
+498 SSVSTTYHIKYEIDG

-526 TDDLDVCLKSLY
+526 TDDLDICLKSLY
-538 GKSLYKNFEVI
+538 EKSSYKNFEVI

-564 EKVKQQ
+564 EAIAQKHGNVKIVKW
-570 YEKLNVVTWTG
+570 EGN
-581 IFNYSAINNF
+581 FNYSAINNF
-591 GVNYAKGEY
+591 GVNYAKGEFI
-600 VLLLNN
+600 LLLNN

-643 HAGVILGLGGIAGH
+643 HAGVILGLGGTAGH
-657 SHKHFDRHDPGYA
+657 AHKHFGRSHPGYM

-675 AQNLT
+675 AQNLS

-715 KIREKGYLIVF
+715 KIRKKGYLVVF

-740 GNDDTPEKL
+740 GNDSTPEKL
-749 ERFHGEVRRFEMK
+749 ERFRREIDRFKEK

>member
-1 MNLNTKLDLSDFCNL
+1 
-16 FYNAENGFMKCAAE
+16 
-30 VEIANETVIAT
+30 
-41 AEFPSQTDSVCIIS
+41 
-55 GKTSEIISDAQVL
+55 
-68 GEEKCTIEIIDGFEN
+68 
-83 GADIKCCSGNPKIMI
+83 
-98 SFDKP
+98 
-103 VSKICVKYNYVVAES
+103 
-118 PTELAIFGKYVEK
+118 
-131 SNRCK
+131 
-136 ELEKKLRNIEAH
+136 
-148 APAAEKNRVNTALK
+148 
-162 AENDRL
+162 
-168 RADINLIHGSF
+168 
-179 SWRITSPI
+179 
-187 RRLSALFKR
+187 
-196 LAIGRTLVYLKKN
+196 
-209 GLRATVYRVLKG
+209 
-221 AGPMPVDKSKLEK
+221 MPVDKSKLEK

-290 LCLADGSDSEHSFVG
+290 LCLADGSDREHSFVG
-305 EICKRYADK
+305 KICKKYTGKDK
-314 DERIKY
+314 RIKY

-331 NTNACISM
+331 NTNACIRM
-339 ATGEYI
+339 ATGDYI

-538 GKSLYKNFEVI
+538 EKSSYKNFEVI

-570 YEKLNVVTWTG
+570 YENLNVVTWTG

-591 GVNYAKGEY
+591 GINYAKGEY
-600 VLLLNN
+600 ILLLNN
-606 DVEIIN
+606 DVEILN
-612 GSCLEE
+612 DNCLEE

-657 SHKHFDRHDPGYA
+657 AHKHFDRHDPGYA

>member
-1 MNLNTKLDLSDFCNL
+1 MKANTKL
-16 FYNAENGFMKCAAE
+16 
-30 VEIANETVIAT
+30 
-41 AEFPSQTDSVCIIS
+41 IS
-55 GKTSEIISDAQVL
+55 PDNSSKKA
-68 GEEKCTIEIIDGFEN
+68 
-83 GADIKCCSGNPKIMI
+83 
-98 SFDKP
+98 
-103 VSKICVKYNYVVAES
+103 VS
-118 PTELAIFGKYVEK
+118 P
-131 SNRCK
+131 
-136 ELEKKLRNIEAH
+136 LR
-148 APAAEKNRVNTALK
+148 RVTAL
-162 AENDRL
+162 
-168 RADINLIHGSF
+168 I
-179 SWRITSPI
+179 
-187 RRLSALFKR
+187 KR

-221 AGPMPVDKSKLEK
+221 AGPIPVDKRKLKK
-234 ISDDF
+234 IAKDY
-239 YISDERRRAEEKA
+239 YISAQRREQEGNAQ
-252 EFTKNIKFSVLV
+252 FPKNIKFSVLV
-264 PLYNTPEKFLKEMI
+264 PLYNTPESFLKAMI
-278 ESVEAQTYKNWE
+278 ESVQAQTYKNWE
-290 LCLADGSDSEHSFVG
+290 LCLADGSDGEHSFVG
-305 EICKRYADK
+305 EICKKYADGDK
-314 DERIKY
+314 RIKY
-320 EKLEKNLGISE
+320 EKLERNLGISE
-331 NTNACISM
+331 NTNACIRM

-374 YTDENTFSEEPH
+374 YTDENTFSEEPR

-447 IFHIRK
+447 VFHIRK

-470 AKPYTITAAKKAL
+470 AKPYTVTAAKKAL

-526 TDDLDVCLKSLY
+526 TDDLDICLKSLY
-538 GKSLYKNFEVI
+538 EKSSYKNFEVI

-564 EKVKQQ
+564 EALTQKHGNIKI
-570 YEKLNVVTWTG
+570 VTWKG
-581 IFNYSAINNF
+581 NFNYSAINNF

-600 VLLLNN
+600 ILLLNN

-643 HAGVILGLGGIAGH
+643 HAGVILGLGGTAGH
-657 SHKHFDRHDPGYA
+657 AHKHFGRSHPGYM

-715 KIREKGYLIVF
+715 KIREKGYLVVF

-740 GNDDTPEKL
+740 GNDSTPEKL
-749 ERFHGEVRRFEMK
+749 ERFRGEIDRFKEK

>member
-1 MNLNTKLDLSDFCNL
+1 MKANTKLNSPDD
-16 FYNAENGFMKCAAE
+16 
-30 VEIANETVIAT
+30 
-41 AEFPSQTDSVCIIS
+41 PS
-55 GKTSEIISDAQVL
+55 KKA
-68 GEEKCTIEIIDGFEN
+68 
-83 GADIKCCSGNPKIMI
+83 
-98 SFDKP
+98 
-103 VSKICVKYNYVVAES
+103 VS
-118 PTELAIFGKYVEK
+118 P
-131 SNRCK
+131 
-136 ELEKKLRNIEAH
+136 LRRI
-148 APAAEKNRVNTALK
+148 TAL
-162 AENDRL
+162 
-168 RADINLIHGSF
+168 I
-179 SWRITSPI
+179 
-187 RRLSALFKR
+187 KR

-221 AGPMPVDKSKLEK
+221 AGPMPVDKRKLKK
-234 ISDDF
+234 IAEDY
-239 YISDERRRAEEKA
+239 YISAQRREQEENAQFPKD
-252 EFTKNIKFSVLV
+252 IKFSVLV
-264 PLYNTPEKFLKEMI
+264 PLYNTPDSFLKAMI
-278 ESVEAQTYKNWE
+278 ESVQAQTYKNWE

-305 EICKRYADK
+305 EICKKYADGDK
-314 DERIKY
+314 RIKY

-331 NTNACISM
+331 NTNACIKM

-374 YTDENTFSEEPH
+374 YTDENTFSEEPR

-447 IFHIRK
+447 VFHIRK

-463 SVAQDVG
+463 SVAQDVA
-470 AKPYTITAAKKAL
+470 AKPYTVTAAKKAL

-498 SSVPTTYHIKYEIDG
+498 SSVPTTYHIKYEIDE

-526 TDDLDVCLKSLY
+526 TDDLDICLKSLY
-538 GKSLYKNFEVI
+538 EKSSYKNFEVI

-564 EKVKQQ
+564 EKIKQR
-570 YEKLNVVTWTG
+570 YENLKVVIWTG

-591 GVNYAKGEY
+591 GVSYAKGEY
-600 VLLLNN
+600 ILLLNN

-643 HAGVILGLGGIAGH
+643 HAGVILGLGGTAGH
-657 SHKHFDRHDPGYA
+657 AHKHFGRSHPGYA

-740 GNDDTPEKL
+740 GNDSTPEKL
-749 ERFHGEVRRFEMK
+749 ERFRGEIDRFKEK

-772 YYNPNLTLTRD
+772 YYNPNLKLTRD

>member
-1 MNLNTKLDLSDFCNL
+1 MKANTKL
-16 FYNAENGFMKCAAE
+16 
-30 VEIANETVIAT
+30 
-41 AEFPSQTDSVCIIS
+41 IS
-55 GKTSEIISDAQVL
+55 PDNSSKKA
-68 GEEKCTIEIIDGFEN
+68 
-83 GADIKCCSGNPKIMI
+83 
-98 SFDKP
+98 
-103 VSKICVKYNYVVAES
+103 VS
-118 PTELAIFGKYVEK
+118 P
-131 SNRCK
+131 
-136 ELEKKLRNIEAH
+136 LR
-148 APAAEKNRVNTALK
+148 RVTAL
-162 AENDRL
+162 
-168 RADINLIHGSF
+168 I
-179 SWRITSPI
+179 
-187 RRLSALFKR
+187 KR

-221 AGPMPVDKSKLEK
+221 AGPMPVDKRKLKK
-234 ISDDF
+234 IAKDY
-239 YISDERRRAEEKA
+239 YISAQRREQEENA
-252 EFTKNIKFSVLV
+252 QFPKNIKFSVLV
-264 PLYNTPEKFLKEMI
+264 PLYNTPECFLKAMI
-278 ESVEAQTYKNWE
+278 ESVQAQTYKNWE

-305 EICKRYADK
+305 EICKKYADGDK
-314 DERIKY
+314 RIKY
-320 EKLEKNLGISE
+320 EKLERNLGISE
-331 NTNACISM
+331 NTNACIRM

-362 MRAICEHGADFI
+362 MRAICEHGTDFI
-374 YTDENTFSEEPH
+374 YTDENTFSEEPR

-447 IFHIRK
+447 VFHIRK

-470 AKPYTITAAKKAL
+470 AKPYTVAAAKKAL

-526 TDDLDVCLKSLY
+526 TDDLDICLKSLY
-538 GKSLYKNFEVI
+538 EKSSYKNFEVI

-564 EKVKQQ
+564 EALTQKHGNIKI
-570 YEKLNVVTWTG
+570 VTWKG
-581 IFNYSAINNF
+581 NFNYSAINNF

-600 VLLLNN
+600 ILLLNN

-643 HAGVILGLGGIAGH
+643 HAGVILGLGGTAGH
-657 SHKHFDRHDPGYA
+657 AHKHFGRSHPGYM

-715 KIREKGYLIVF
+715 KIRKKGYLVVF

-740 GNDDTPEKL
+740 GNDSTPEKL
-749 ERFHGEVRRFEMK
+749 ERFRGEIDRFKEK

>member
-1 MNLNTKLDLSDFCNL
+1 MKANTKL
-16 FYNAENGFMKCAAE
+16 
-30 VEIANETVIAT
+30 
-41 AEFPSQTDSVCIIS
+41 IS
-55 GKTSEIISDAQVL
+55 PDNSSKKA
-68 GEEKCTIEIIDGFEN
+68 
-83 GADIKCCSGNPKIMI
+83 
-98 SFDKP
+98 
-103 VSKICVKYNYVVAES
+103 VS
-118 PTELAIFGKYVEK
+118 P
-131 SNRCK
+131 
-136 ELEKKLRNIEAH
+136 LR
-148 APAAEKNRVNTALK
+148 RVTAL
-162 AENDRL
+162 
-168 RADINLIHGSF
+168 I
-179 SWRITSPI
+179 
-187 RRLSALFKR
+187 KR

-221 AGPMPVDKSKLEK
+221 AGPMPVDKRKLKK
-234 ISDDF
+234 IAKDY
-239 YISDERRRAEEKA
+239 YISAQRREQEENAQFPKD
-252 EFTKNIKFSVLV
+252 IKFSVLV
-264 PLYNTPEKFLKEMI
+264 PLYNTPESFLKAMI
-278 ESVEAQTYKNWE
+278 ESVQAQTYKNWE
-290 LCLADGSDSEHSFVG
+290 LCLADGSDGEHSFVG
-305 EICKRYADK
+305 EICKKYADGDK
-314 DERIKY
+314 RIKY
-320 EKLEKNLGISE
+320 EKLERNLGISE
-331 NTNACISM
+331 NTNACIRM

-374 YTDENTFSEEPH
+374 YTDENTFSEEPR

-447 IFHIRK
+447 VFHIRK

-470 AKPYTITAAKKAL
+470 AKPYTVTAAKKAL

-526 TDDLDVCLKSLY
+526 TDDLDICLKSLY
-538 GKSLYKNFEVI
+538 EKSSYKNFEVI

-564 EKVKQQ
+564 EALTQKHGNIKI
-570 YEKLNVVTWTG
+570 VTWKG
-581 IFNYSAINNF
+581 NFNYSAINNF

-600 VLLLNN
+600 ILLLNN

-629 AVGAKLYYSDDTVQ
+629 AVGAKLYYSDDTIQ
-643 HAGVILGLGGIAGH
+643 HAGVILGLGGTAGH
-657 SHKHFDRHDPGYA
+657 AHKHFGRSHPGYM

-715 KIREKGYLIVF
+715 KIREKGYLVVF

-740 GNDDTPEKL
+740 GNDSTPEKL
-749 ERFHGEVRRFEMK
+749 ERFRGEIDRFKEK

>member
-1 MNLNTKLDLSDFCNL
+1 
-16 FYNAENGFMKCAAE
+16 MK
-30 VEIANETVIAT
+30 AN
-41 AEFPSQTDSVCIIS
+41 
-55 GKTSEIISDAQVL
+55 
-68 GEEKCTIEIIDGFEN
+68 
-83 GADIKCCSGNPKIMI
+83 
-98 SFDKP
+98 
-103 VSKICVKYNYVVAES
+103 
-118 PTELAIFGKYVEK
+118 TELNLPDNPSKK
-131 SNRCK
+131 SVS
-136 ELEKKLRNIEAH
+136 LLRHI
-148 APAAEKNRVNTALK
+148 TAL
-162 AENDRL
+162 
-168 RADINLIHGSF
+168 I
-179 SWRITSPI
+179 
-187 RRLSALFKR
+187 KR

-221 AGPMPVDKSKLEK
+221 AGPMPVDKRKLKK
-234 ISDDF
+234 IAKDY
-239 YISDERRRAEEKA
+239 YISAQRREQEENAQFPKD
-252 EFTKNIKFSVLV
+252 IKFSVLV
-264 PLYNTPEKFLKEMI
+264 PLYNTPESFLKAMI
-278 ESVEAQTYKNWE
+278 ESVQAQTYRNWE
-290 LCLADGSDSEHSFVG
+290 LCLADGSDKENSYVG
-305 EICKRYADK
+305 EICKKYADGDK
-314 DERIKY
+314 RIKY
-320 EKLEKNLGISE
+320 ERLERNLGISE
-331 NTNACISM
+331 NTNACIRM

-374 YTDENTFSEEPH
+374 YTDENTFSEEPR

-447 IFHIRK
+447 VFHIRK

-463 SVAQDVG
+463 SVAQGVG
-470 AKPYTITAAKKAL
+470 AKPYTVTAAKKAL

-526 TDDLDVCLKSLY
+526 TDDLEVCLKSLY
-538 GKSLYKNFEVI
+538 EKSSYKNFEVI

-564 EKVKQQ
+564 EVLSQKHSNIKI
-570 YEKLNVVTWTG
+570 VTWEG
-581 IFNYSAINNF
+581 NFNYSAINNF

-600 VLLLNN
+600 ILLLNN
-606 DVEIIN
+606 DVEILN
-612 GSCLEE
+612 DNCLEE

-629 AVGAKLYYSDDTVQ
+629 AVGAKLYYSDNTVQ
-643 HAGVILGLGGIAGH
+643 HAGVILGLGGTAGH
-657 SHKHFDRHDPGYA
+657 AHKHFNRTHPGYM

-675 AQNLT
+675 AQNLS

-715 KIREKGYLIVF
+715 KIRKKGYLIVF

-740 GNDDTPEKL
+740 GNDSTPEKL
-749 ERFHGEVRRFEMK
+749 ERFRGEIDRFKEK

>member
-1 MNLNTKLDLSDFCNL
+1 MKANTKL
-16 FYNAENGFMKCAAE
+16 
-30 VEIANETVIAT
+30 
-41 AEFPSQTDSVCIIS
+41 IS
-55 GKTSEIISDAQVL
+55 PDNSSKKA
-68 GEEKCTIEIIDGFEN
+68 
-83 GADIKCCSGNPKIMI
+83 
-98 SFDKP
+98 
-103 VSKICVKYNYVVAES
+103 VS
-118 PTELAIFGKYVEK
+118 P
-131 SNRCK
+131 
-136 ELEKKLRNIEAH
+136 LR
-148 APAAEKNRVNTALK
+148 RVTAL
-162 AENDRL
+162 
-168 RADINLIHGSF
+168 I
-179 SWRITSPI
+179 
-187 RRLSALFKR
+187 KR

-221 AGPMPVDKSKLEK
+221 AGPMPVDKRKLKK
-234 ISDDF
+234 IAKDY
-239 YISDERRRAEEKA
+239 YISAQRREQEENAQFPKD
-252 EFTKNIKFSVLV
+252 IKFSVLV
-264 PLYNTPEKFLKEMI
+264 PLYNTPESFLKAMI
-278 ESVEAQTYKNWE
+278 ESVQAQTYKNWE
-290 LCLADGSDSEHSFVG
+290 LCLANGSDSEHSFVG
-305 EICKRYADK
+305 EICKKYADGDK
-314 DERIKY
+314 RIKY

-331 NTNACISM
+331 NTNACIRM

-374 YTDENTFSEEPH
+374 YTDENTFSEEPR

-447 IFHIRK
+447 VFHIRK

-470 AKPYTITAAKKAL
+470 AKPYTVTAAKKAL

-526 TDDLDVCLKSLY
+526 TDDLDICLKSLY
-538 GKSLYKNFEVI
+538 EKSSYKNFEVI

-564 EKVKQQ
+564 EALTQKHGNIKI
-570 YEKLNVVTWTG
+570 VTWEG
-581 IFNYSAINNF
+581 NFNYSAINNF

-600 VLLLNN
+600 ILLLNN

-612 GSCLEE
+612 GNCLEE

-643 HAGVILGLGGIAGH
+643 HAGVILGLGGTAGH
-657 SHKHFDRHDPGYA
+657 AHKHFGRSHPGYM

-693 FDEVGGLDES
+693 FDEVGGLDEE

-715 KIREKGYLIVF
+715 KIRKKGYLVVF

-740 GNDDTPEKL
+740 GNDSTPEKL
-749 ERFHGEVRRFEMK
+749 ERFRGEIDRFKEK

>member
-1 MNLNTKLDLSDFCNL
+1 MKANTKLNSPDNSSKK
-16 FYNAENGFMKCAAE
+16 A
-30 VEIANETVIAT
+30 
-41 AEFPSQTDSVCIIS
+41 
-55 GKTSEIISDAQVL
+55 
-68 GEEKCTIEIIDGFEN
+68 
-83 GADIKCCSGNPKIMI
+83 
-98 SFDKP
+98 
-103 VSKICVKYNYVVAES
+103 VS
-118 PTELAIFGKYVEK
+118 P
-131 SNRCK
+131 
-136 ELEKKLRNIEAH
+136 LRRI
-148 APAAEKNRVNTALK
+148 TAL
-162 AENDRL
+162 
-168 RADINLIHGSF
+168 I
-179 SWRITSPI
+179 
-187 RRLSALFKR
+187 KR

-221 AGPMPVDKSKLEK
+221 AGPMPVDKRKLKK
-234 ISDDF
+234 IAKAY
-239 YISDERRRAEEKA
+239 YISAQRREQEENAQFPKD
-252 EFTKNIKFSVLV
+252 IKFSVLV
-264 PLYNTPEKFLKEMI
+264 PLYNTPESFLKAMI
-278 ESVEAQTYKNWE
+278 ESVQAQTYKNWE
-290 LCLADGSDSEHSFVG
+290 LCLADGSDKEHSFVG
-305 EICKRYADK
+305 EICKKYADGDK
-314 DERIKY
+314 RIKY
-320 EKLEKNLGISE
+320 EKLERNLGISE
-331 NTNACISM
+331 NTNACIRM

-362 MRAICEHGADFI
+362 MRSICEHGADFI
-374 YTDENTFSEEPH
+374 YTDENTFSEEPR

-447 IFHIRK
+447 VFHIRK

-470 AKPYTITAAKKAL
+470 AKPYTVTAAKKAL
-483 AAHLERCGLKGEVLD
+483 SAHLERCGLKGEVLD

-526 TDDLDVCLKSLY
+526 TDDLDICLKSLY
-538 GKSLYKNFEVI
+538 EKSSYKNFEVI

-564 EKVKQQ
+564 EALTQKHGNIKIVKW
-570 YEKLNVVTWTG
+570 KGN
-581 IFNYSAINNF
+581 FNYSAINNF
-591 GVNYAKGEY
+591 GVNYAQGEY
-600 VLLLNN
+600 ILLLNN

-612 GSCLEE
+612 GVCLEE

-643 HAGVILGLGGIAGH
+643 HAGVILGLGGMAGH
-657 SHKHFDRHDPGYA
+657 AHKHFGRNHPGYM

-675 AQNLT
+675 AQNLS

-715 KIREKGYLIVF
+715 KIRKKGYLVVF

-740 GNDDTPEKL
+740 GNDSTPEKL
-749 ERFHGEVRRFEMK
+749 ERFRGEIDRFKEK

>member
-1 MNLNTKLDLSDFCNL
+1 MKANTKLNSP
-16 FYNAENGFMKCAAE
+16 EN
-30 VEIANETVIAT
+30 
-41 AEFPSQTDSVCIIS
+41 PS
-55 GKTSEIISDAQVL
+55 KKA
-68 GEEKCTIEIIDGFEN
+68 
-83 GADIKCCSGNPKIMI
+83 
-98 SFDKP
+98 
-103 VSKICVKYNYVVAES
+103 VS
-118 PTELAIFGKYVEK
+118 P
-131 SNRCK
+131 
-136 ELEKKLRNIEAH
+136 LRRI
-148 APAAEKNRVNTALK
+148 TAL
-162 AENDRL
+162 
-168 RADINLIHGSF
+168 I
-179 SWRITSPI
+179 
-187 RRLSALFKR
+187 KR
-196 LAIGRTLVYLKKN
+196 LAIGRTLVYLKKS

-221 AGPMPVDKSKLEK
+221 AGPMPVDKRKLKK
-234 ISDDF
+234 IAEDY
-239 YISDERRRAEEKA
+239 YISAQRREQEENAQFPKG
-252 EFTKNIKFSVLV
+252 IKFSVLV
-264 PLYNTPEKFLKEMI
+264 PLYNTPDSFLKAMI
-278 ESVEAQTYKNWE
+278 ETVQAQTYKNWE
-290 LCLADGSDSEHSFVG
+290 LCLADGSDKEHSFVG
-305 EICKRYADK
+305 EICKKYAGK

-331 NTNACISM
+331 NTNACIRM

-374 YTDENTFSEEPH
+374 YTDENTFSEEPR

-447 IFHIRK
+447 VFHIRK

-470 AKPYTITAAKKAL
+470 AKPYTVTAAKKAL

-526 TDDLDVCLKSLY
+526 TDDLDICLKSLY
-538 GKSLYKNFEVI
+538 EKSSYKNFEVI

-564 EKVKQQ
+564 EAIAQKHGNIKIVKW
-570 YEKLNVVTWTG
+570 EGN
-581 IFNYSAINNF
+581 FNYSAINNF
-591 GVNYAKGEY
+591 GVNYAKGEFI
-600 VLLLNN
+600 LLLNN

-643 HAGVILGLGGIAGH
+643 HAGVILGLGGTAGH
-657 SHKHFDRHDPGYA
+657 AHKHFGRSHPGYM

-675 AQNLT
+675 AQNLS

-715 KIREKGYLIVF
+715 KIRKKGYLVVF

-740 GNDDTPEKL
+740 GNDSTPEKL
-749 ERFHGEVRRFEMK
+749 ERFRGEIDRFKEK

>member
-1 MNLNTKLDLSDFCNL
+1 MDLNTKLDLSDFCNL
-16 FYNAENGFMKCAAE
+16 FYNAENGFTKCAAE
-30 VEIANETVIAT
+30 VDVANGTVIVT
-41 AEFPSQTDSVCIIS
+41 ADLPSQTDSICIIP
-55 GKTSEIISDAQVL
+55 GKEPGIISDAQVL
-68 GEEKCTIEIIDGFEN
+68 GNEKCTLEILDGLRS
-83 GADIKCCSGNPKIMI
+83 GPDMVCCSENPKVMVY
-98 SFDKP
+98 FDKP
-103 VSKICVKYNYVVAES
+103 VSKVCVKYSYAVAKS
-118 PTELAIFGKYVEK
+118 PTELTILGKYVEK
-131 SNRCK
+131 SVRCNA
-136 ELEKKLRNIEAH
+136 LEDKIKNMPVAV
-148 APAAEKNRVNTALK
+148 PAVTENKVNTALK

-168 RADINLIHGSF
+168 KADIDLIHASF

-187 RRLSALFKR
+187 RRLSAFFKR
-196 LAIGRTLVYLKKN
+196 LAIGRTLAYLKRN
-209 GLRATVYRVLKG
+209 GFKATLHRIFKG

-234 ISDDF
+234 ISDDY
-239 YISDERRRAEEKA
+239 YISDERRRAEESA
-252 EFTKNIKFSVLV
+252 EFSKNIKFSVLV
-264 PLYNTPEKFLKEMI
+264 PLYNTPEKFLKAMI
-278 ESVEAQTYKNWE
+278 ESVQAQTYKNWE
-290 LCLADGSDSEHSFVG
+290 LCLADGSDEKHAFVG
-305 EICKRYADK
+305 DICKKYAESDK
-314 DERIKY
+314 RIKY

-331 NTNACISM
+331 NTNACIRM

-362 MRAICEHGADFI
+362 MKVICDHGADYI

-447 IFHIRK
+447 VYHIRK

-463 SVAQDVG
+463 SVAQNVS

-498 SSVPTTYHIKYEIDG
+498 SSVPTTYHIKYEIEG
-513 NPLISVIIPNKDH
+513 NPLISIIIPNKDH
-526 TDDLDVCLKSLY
+526 TDDLDVCIKSLY
-538 GKSLYKNFEVI
+538 NKSAYKNFEII

-570 YEKLNVVTWTG
+570 YENIKVVTWTG

-591 GVNYAKGEY
+591 GAEYAKGEY
-600 VLLLNN
+600 ILLLNN

-612 GSCLEE
+612 DTCLEE

-657 SHKHFDRHDPGYA
+657 AHKHFDRYDPGYA
-670 ARASI
+670 SRASI

-680 ACTAACLMMRRDV
+680 ACTAACLMMRREV
-693 FDEVGGLDES
+693 YDEVGGLDES

-715 KIREKGYLIVF
+715 KIRQKGYLIVF

-749 ERFHGEVRRFEMK
+749 ERFHGEIRRFEMK

-772 YYNPNLTLTRD
+772 YYNPNLTLARD

>member
-1 MNLNTKLDLSDFCNL
+1 MKANTKLNSPDNSSKK
-16 FYNAENGFMKCAAE
+16 A
-30 VEIANETVIAT
+30 
-41 AEFPSQTDSVCIIS
+41 
-55 GKTSEIISDAQVL
+55 
-68 GEEKCTIEIIDGFEN
+68 
-83 GADIKCCSGNPKIMI
+83 
-98 SFDKP
+98 
-103 VSKICVKYNYVVAES
+103 VS
-118 PTELAIFGKYVEK
+118 P
-131 SNRCK
+131 
-136 ELEKKLRNIEAH
+136 LRRI
-148 APAAEKNRVNTALK
+148 TAL
-162 AENDRL
+162 
-168 RADINLIHGSF
+168 I
-179 SWRITSPI
+179 
-187 RRLSALFKR
+187 KR

-209 GLRATVYRVLKG
+209 GLRATVYRVLRG
-221 AGPMPVDKSKLEK
+221 AGPMPVDKRKLKK
-234 ISDDF
+234 IAKDY
-239 YISDERRRAEEKA
+239 YISAQRREQEENAQFPKD
-252 EFTKNIKFSVLV
+252 IKISVLV
-264 PLYNTPEKFLKEMI
+264 PLYNTPERFLKAMI
-278 ESVEAQTYKNWE
+278 ESVQAQTYKNWE
-290 LCLADGSDSEHSFVG
+290 LCLADGSDREHSFVG
-305 EICKRYADK
+305 EICKEYAGK

-339 ATGEYI
+339 ATGDYI

-447 IFHIRK
+447 VFHIRK

-538 GKSLYKNFEVI
+538 EKSSYKNFEVI

-564 EKVKQQ
+564 EALAQKHSNVKIVKW
-570 YEKLNVVTWTG
+570 EGN
-581 IFNYSAINNF
+581 FNYSAINNF
-591 GVNYAKGEY
+591 GVNYAKGEFI
-600 VLLLNN
+600 LLLNN

-643 HAGVILGLGGIAGH
+643 HAGVILGLGGTAGH
-657 SHKHFDRHDPGYA
+657 AHKHFGRSHPGYM

-675 AQNLT
+675 AQNLS

-703 FEVAFNDVDLCM
+703 FEVAFNDVDLCI
-715 KIREKGYLIVF
+715 KIRKKGYLVVF

-740 GNDDTPEKL
+740 GNDSTPEKL
-749 ERFHGEVRRFEMK
+749 ERFRGEIDRFKEK

>member
-1 MNLNTKLDLSDFCNL
+1 MKANTKL
-16 FYNAENGFMKCAAE
+16 
-30 VEIANETVIAT
+30 
-41 AEFPSQTDSVCIIS
+41 IS
-55 GKTSEIISDAQVL
+55 PDNSSKKA
-68 GEEKCTIEIIDGFEN
+68 
-83 GADIKCCSGNPKIMI
+83 
-98 SFDKP
+98 
-103 VSKICVKYNYVVAES
+103 VS
-118 PTELAIFGKYVEK
+118 P
-131 SNRCK
+131 
-136 ELEKKLRNIEAH
+136 LR
-148 APAAEKNRVNTALK
+148 RVTAL
-162 AENDRL
+162 
-168 RADINLIHGSF
+168 I
-179 SWRITSPI
+179 
-187 RRLSALFKR
+187 KR

-221 AGPMPVDKSKLEK
+221 AGPMPVDKRKLKK
-234 ISDDF
+234 IAEAY
-239 YISDERRRAEEKA
+239 YISAQRREQEENA
-252 EFTKNIKFSVLV
+252 QFPKNIKFSVLV
-264 PLYNTPEKFLKEMI
+264 PLYNTPECFLKAMI
-278 ESVEAQTYKNWE
+278 ESVQAQTYKNWE
-290 LCLADGSDSEHSFVG
+290 LCLADGSDREHSFVG
-305 EICKRYADK
+305 EICKKYADGDK
-314 DERIKY
+314 RIKY
-320 EKLEKNLGISE
+320 EKLERNLGISE
-331 NTNACISM
+331 NTNACIRM
-339 ATGEYI
+339 ATGDYI

-355 PSALYEV
+355 PSAFYEV

-374 YTDENTFSEEPH
+374 YTDENTFSEEPC

-447 IFHIRK
+447 VFHIRK

-463 SVAQDVG
+463 SVAQDVA
-470 AKPYTITAAKKAL
+470 AKPYTVTAAKKAL

-526 TDDLDVCLKSLY
+526 TDDLDICLKSLY
-538 GKSLYKNFEVI
+538 EKSSYKNFEVI

-564 EKVKQQ
+564 EALTQKHGNIKI
-570 YEKLNVVTWTG
+570 VTWKG
-581 IFNYSAINNF
+581 NFNYSAINNF

-600 VLLLNN
+600 ILLLNN

-629 AVGAKLYYSDDTVQ
+629 AVGAKLYYSDNTIQ
-643 HAGVILGLGGIAGH
+643 HAGVILGLGGTAGH
-657 SHKHFDRHDPGYA
+657 AHKHFGRSHPGYM

-715 KIREKGYLIVF
+715 KIRKKGYLVVF

-740 GNDDTPEKL
+740 GNDSTPEKL
-749 ERFHGEVRRFEMK
+749 ERFRGEIDRFKEK

>member
-1 MNLNTKLDLSDFCNL
+1 MKANTKLNSPDNSSKK
-16 FYNAENGFMKCAAE
+16 A
-30 VEIANETVIAT
+30 
-41 AEFPSQTDSVCIIS
+41 
-55 GKTSEIISDAQVL
+55 
-68 GEEKCTIEIIDGFEN
+68 
-83 GADIKCCSGNPKIMI
+83 
-98 SFDKP
+98 
-103 VSKICVKYNYVVAES
+103 VS
-118 PTELAIFGKYVEK
+118 P
-131 SNRCK
+131 
-136 ELEKKLRNIEAH
+136 LR
-148 APAAEKNRVNTALK
+148 RVTAL
-162 AENDRL
+162 
-168 RADINLIHGSF
+168 I
-179 SWRITSPI
+179 
-187 RRLSALFKR
+187 KR

-221 AGPMPVDKSKLEK
+221 AGPMPVDKRKLKK
-234 ISDDF
+234 IAKAY
-239 YISDERRRAEEKA
+239 YISAQRRAQEENAQFPKD
-252 EFTKNIKFSVLV
+252 IKFSVLV
-264 PLYNTPEKFLKEMI
+264 PLYNTPESFLKAMI
-278 ESVEAQTYKNWE
+278 ESVQAQTYKNWE

-305 EICKRYADK
+305 EICKNYADGDK
-314 DERIKY
+314 RIKY
-320 EKLEKNLGISE
+320 EKLERNLGISE
-331 NTNACISM
+331 NTNACIRM

-374 YTDENTFSEEPH
+374 YTDENTFSEEPR

-447 IFHIRK
+447 VFHIRK

-470 AKPYTITAAKKAL
+470 AKPYTVTAAKKAL

-526 TDDLDVCLKSLY
+526 TDDLDICLKSLY
-538 GKSLYKNFEVI
+538 EKSSYKNFEVI

-564 EKVKQQ
+564 EALTQKHGNIKIVKW
-570 YEKLNVVTWTG
+570 EGN
-581 IFNYSAINNF
+581 FNYSAINNF
-591 GVNYAKGEY
+591 GVSYAKGEY
-600 VLLLNN
+600 ILLLNN

-643 HAGVILGLGGIAGH
+643 HAGVILGLGGTAGH
-657 SHKHFDRHDPGYA
+657 AHKHFGRSHPGYM

-715 KIREKGYLIVF
+715 KIRKKGYLVVF

-740 GNDDTPEKL
+740 GNDSTPEKL
-749 ERFHGEVRRFEMK
+749 ERFRGEIDRFKEK

>member
-1 MNLNTKLDLSDFCNL
+1 MKANTKLNSPDN
-16 FYNAENGFMKCAAE
+16 
-30 VEIANETVIAT
+30 
-41 AEFPSQTDSVCIIS
+41 PS
-55 GKTSEIISDAQVL
+55 KKA
-68 GEEKCTIEIIDGFEN
+68 
-83 GADIKCCSGNPKIMI
+83 
-98 SFDKP
+98 
-103 VSKICVKYNYVVAES
+103 VS
-118 PTELAIFGKYVEK
+118 P
-131 SNRCK
+131 
-136 ELEKKLRNIEAH
+136 LRRI
-148 APAAEKNRVNTALK
+148 TAL
-162 AENDRL
+162 
-168 RADINLIHGSF
+168 I
-179 SWRITSPI
+179 
-187 RRLSALFKR
+187 KR

-221 AGPMPVDKSKLEK
+221 AGPMPVDKRKLKK
-234 ISDDF
+234 IAKDY
-239 YISDERRRAEEKA
+239 YISAQRREQEENAQFPKD
-252 EFTKNIKFSVLV
+252 IKFSVLV
-264 PLYNTPEKFLKEMI
+264 PLYNTPDSFLKAMI
-278 ESVEAQTYKNWE
+278 ESVQAQTYKNWE
-290 LCLADGSDSEHSFVG
+290 LCLADGSDSGHSFVG
-305 EICKRYADK
+305 EICKKYADG
-314 DERIKY
+314 DRRIKY
-320 EKLEKNLGISE
+320 EKLERNLGISE
-331 NTNACISM
+331 NTNACIRM

-374 YTDENTFSEEPH
+374 YTDENTFSEEPR

-412 VFSRELLDSVGYF
+412 AFSRELLDSVGYF

-447 IFHIRK
+447 VFHIRK

-470 AKPYTITAAKKAL
+470 AKPYTVAAAKKAL

-498 SSVPTTYHIKYEIDG
+498 SSVATTYHIKYEIDG

-526 TDDLDVCLKSLY
+526 TDDLDICLKSLY
-538 GKSLYKNFEVI
+538 EKSSYKNFEVI
-549 IVENNSTEKETFEYY
+549 IVENNSTEKETYEYY
-564 EKVKQQ
+564 EAIAQKHGNVKIVKW
-570 YEKLNVVTWTG
+570 EGN
-581 IFNYSAINNF
+581 FNYSAINNF
-591 GVNYAKGEY
+591 GVNYAKGEFI
-600 VLLLNN
+600 LLLNN

-643 HAGVILGLGGIAGH
+643 HAGVILGLGGTAGH
-657 SHKHFDRHDPGYA
+657 AHKHFGRSHPGYM

-675 AQNLT
+675 AQNLS

-693 FDEVGGLDES
+693 FDEVGGLDEN

-715 KIREKGYLIVF
+715 KIRKKGYLVVF

-740 GNDDTPEKL
+740 GNDSTPEKL
-749 ERFHGEVRRFEMK
+749 ERFRGEIDRFKEK
-762 WQKQLDDGDP
+762 WKKQLDDGDP

>member
-1 MNLNTKLDLSDFCNL
+1 MKANTKL
-16 FYNAENGFMKCAAE
+16 
-30 VEIANETVIAT
+30 
-41 AEFPSQTDSVCIIS
+41 IS
-55 GKTSEIISDAQVL
+55 PDNSSKKA
-68 GEEKCTIEIIDGFEN
+68 
-83 GADIKCCSGNPKIMI
+83 
-98 SFDKP
+98 
-103 VSKICVKYNYVVAES
+103 VS
-118 PTELAIFGKYVEK
+118 P
-131 SNRCK
+131 
-136 ELEKKLRNIEAH
+136 LR
-148 APAAEKNRVNTALK
+148 RVTAL
-162 AENDRL
+162 
-168 RADINLIHGSF
+168 I
-179 SWRITSPI
+179 
-187 RRLSALFKR
+187 KR

-221 AGPMPVDKSKLEK
+221 AGPMPVDKRKLKK
-234 ISDDF
+234 IAKDY
-239 YISDERRRAEEKA
+239 YISAQRREQEENA
-252 EFTKNIKFSVLV
+252 QFPKNIKFSVLV
-264 PLYNTPEKFLKEMI
+264 PLYNTPESFLKAMI
-278 ESVEAQTYKNWE
+278 ESVQAQTYKNWE

-305 EICKRYADK
+305 EICKKYADGDK
-314 DERIKY
+314 RIKY

-331 NTNACISM
+331 NTNACVRM

-374 YTDENTFSEEPH
+374 YTDENTFSEEPR

-447 IFHIRK
+447 VFHIRK

-463 SVAQDVG
+463 SVAQDVA
-470 AKPYTITAAKKAL
+470 AKPYTVTAAKKAL

-526 TDDLDVCLKSLY
+526 TDDLDICLKSLY
-538 GKSLYKNFEVI
+538 EKSSYKNFEVI

-564 EKVKQQ
+564 EALTKKHGNIKIVKW
-570 YEKLNVVTWTG
+570 EGN
-581 IFNYSAINNF
+581 FNYSAINNF

-600 VLLLNN
+600 ILLLNN

-643 HAGVILGLGGIAGH
+643 HAGVILGLGGTAGH
-657 SHKHFDRHDPGYA
+657 AHKHFGRSHPGYM

-715 KIREKGYLIVF
+715 EIREKGYLVVF

-740 GNDDTPEKL
+740 GNDSTPEKL
-749 ERFHGEVRRFEMK
+749 ERFRGEIDRFKEK

>member
-1 MNLNTKLDLSDFCNL
+1 MKANTKLNSPDN
-16 FYNAENGFMKCAAE
+16 
-30 VEIANETVIAT
+30 
-41 AEFPSQTDSVCIIS
+41 PS
-55 GKTSEIISDAQVL
+55 KKA
-68 GEEKCTIEIIDGFEN
+68 
-83 GADIKCCSGNPKIMI
+83 
-98 SFDKP
+98 
-103 VSKICVKYNYVVAES
+103 VS
-118 PTELAIFGKYVEK
+118 P
-131 SNRCK
+131 
-136 ELEKKLRNIEAH
+136 LRRI
-148 APAAEKNRVNTALK
+148 TAL
-162 AENDRL
+162 
-168 RADINLIHGSF
+168 I
-179 SWRITSPI
+179 
-187 RRLSALFKR
+187 KR

-209 GLRATVYRVLKG
+209 GVRATVYRVLKG
-221 AGPMPVDKSKLEK
+221 AGPMPVDKRKLKK
-234 ISDDF
+234 IAEDY
-239 YISDERRRAEEKA
+239 YISAQRREQEKNA
-252 EFTKNIKFSVLV
+252 QFPKDIKFSVLV
-264 PLYNTPEKFLKEMI
+264 PLYNTPDSFLKAMI
-278 ESVEAQTYKNWE
+278 ESVQAQTYKNWE
-290 LCLADGSDSEHSFVG
+290 LCLADGSDKEHSFVG
-305 EICKRYADK
+305 EICKKYAEGDR
-314 DERIKY
+314 RIKY
-320 EKLEKNLGISE
+320 EKLERNLGISE
-331 NTNACISM
+331 NTNACIRM

-374 YTDENTFSEEPH
+374 YTDENTFSEEPR

-412 VFSRELLDSVGYF
+412 AFSRELLDSVGYF

-447 IFHIRK
+447 VFHIRK

-470 AKPYTITAAKKAL
+470 AKPYTVTAAKKAL
-483 AAHLERCGLKGEVLD
+483 AAHLERCGLKGEVLG

-526 TDDLDVCLKSLY
+526 TDDLDICLKSLY
-538 GKSLYKNFEVI
+538 EKSSYKNFEVI

-564 EKVKQQ
+564 EAIAQKHGNVKVVKW
-570 YEKLNVVTWTG
+570 EGN
-581 IFNYSAINNF
+581 FNYSAINNF
-591 GVNYAKGEY
+591 GVNYAKGEFI
-600 VLLLNN
+600 LLLNN

-643 HAGVILGLGGIAGH
+643 HAGVILGLGGTAGH
-657 SHKHFDRHDPGYA
+657 AHKHFGRSHPGYM

-675 AQNLT
+675 AQNLS

-715 KIREKGYLIVF
+715 KIRKKGYLVVF

-740 GNDDTPEKL
+740 GNDSTPEKL
-749 ERFHGEVRRFEMK
+749 ERFRGEIDRFKEK

>member
-1 MNLNTKLDLSDFCNL
+1 MKANTKLNSPDN
-16 FYNAENGFMKCAAE
+16 
-30 VEIANETVIAT
+30 
-41 AEFPSQTDSVCIIS
+41 PS
-55 GKTSEIISDAQVL
+55 KKA
-68 GEEKCTIEIIDGFEN
+68 
-83 GADIKCCSGNPKIMI
+83 
-98 SFDKP
+98 
-103 VSKICVKYNYVVAES
+103 VS
-118 PTELAIFGKYVEK
+118 L
-131 SNRCK
+131 
-136 ELEKKLRNIEAH
+136 LRRI
-148 APAAEKNRVNTALK
+148 TAL
-162 AENDRL
+162 
-168 RADINLIHGSF
+168 I
-179 SWRITSPI
+179 
-187 RRLSALFKR
+187 KR

-221 AGPMPVDKSKLEK
+221 AGPMPVDKRKLKK
-234 ISDDF
+234 IAEDY
-239 YISDERRRAEEKA
+239 YISAQRREQEENAK
-252 EFTKNIKFSVLV
+252 FPKDIKFSVLV
-264 PLYNTPEKFLKEMI
+264 PLYNTPESFLKAMI
-278 ESVEAQTYKNWE
+278 ESVQAQTYKNWE

-305 EICKRYADK
+305 EICKKYADG
-314 DERIKY
+314 DRRIKY
-320 EKLEKNLGISE
+320 EKLERNLGISE
-331 NTNACISM
+331 NTNACIRM

-374 YTDENTFSEEPH
+374 YTDENTFSEEPR

-397 SPDTLR
+397 SSDTLR

-412 VFSRELLDSVGYF
+412 AFSRELLDSVGYF

-447 IFHIRK
+447 VFHIRK

-470 AKPYTITAAKKAL
+470 AKPYTVTAAKKAL

-513 NPLISVIIPNKDH
+513 NPLISVIIPNKNH
-526 TDDLDVCLKSLY
+526 TDDLDICLKSLY
-538 GKSLYKNFEVI
+538 EKSSYKNFEVI

-564 EKVKQQ
+564 EAIAQKHGNVKIVKW
-570 YEKLNVVTWTG
+570 EGN
-581 IFNYSAINNF
+581 FNYSAINNF
-591 GVNYAKGEY
+591 GVNYAKGEFI
-600 VLLLNN
+600 LLLNN

-643 HAGVILGLGGIAGH
+643 HAGVILGLGGTAGH
-657 SHKHFDRHDPGYA
+657 AHKHFGRSHPGYM

-675 AQNLT
+675 AQNLS

-715 KIREKGYLIVF
+715 KIRKKGYLVVF

-740 GNDDTPEKL
+740 GNDSTPEKL
-749 ERFHGEVRRFEMK
+749 ERFRGEIDRFKEK

>member
-1 MNLNTKLDLSDFCNL
+1 
-16 FYNAENGFMKCAAE
+16 MK
-30 VEIANETVIAT
+30 AN
-41 AEFPSQTDSVCIIS
+41 
-55 GKTSEIISDAQVL
+55 
-68 GEEKCTIEIIDGFEN
+68 
-83 GADIKCCSGNPKIMI
+83 
-98 SFDKP
+98 
-103 VSKICVKYNYVVAES
+103 
-118 PTELAIFGKYVEK
+118 
-131 SNRCK
+131 
-136 ELEKKLRNIEAH
+136 KKLNSPDNSSKKAVSPLRRI
-148 APAAEKNRVNTALK
+148 TAL
-162 AENDRL
+162 
-168 RADINLIHGSF
+168 I
-179 SWRITSPI
+179 
-187 RRLSALFKR
+187 KR

-221 AGPMPVDKSKLEK
+221 AGPMPVDKRKLKK
-234 ISDDF
+234 IAEDY
-239 YISDERRRAEEKA
+239 YISAQRREQEENVQFPKD
-252 EFTKNIKFSVLV
+252 IKFSVLV
-264 PLYNTPEKFLKEMI
+264 PLYNTPDSFLKAMI
-278 ESVEAQTYKNWE
+278 ESVQAQTYKNWE
-290 LCLADGSDSEHSFVG
+290 LCLADGSDKEHSFVG
-305 EICKRYADK
+305 EICKKYADG
-314 DERIKY
+314 DRRIKY

-331 NTNACISM
+331 NTNACIRM

-374 YTDENTFSEEPH
+374 YTDENTFSEEPR

-412 VFSRELLDSVGYF
+412 AFSRELLDSVGYF

-440 LTEKAKK
+440 LTEKAKNV
-447 IFHIRK
+447 FHIRK

-470 AKPYTITAAKKAL
+470 AKPYTVTAAKKAL

-526 TDDLDVCLKSLY
+526 TDDLDICLKSLY
-538 GKSLYKNFEVI
+538 EKSSYKNFEVI

-564 EKVKQQ
+564 EAIAQKHGNIKIVKW
-570 YEKLNVVTWTG
+570 EGN
-581 IFNYSAINNF
+581 FNYSAINNF
-591 GVNYAKGEY
+591 GVNYANGEFI
-600 VLLLNN
+600 LLLNN

-643 HAGVILGLGGIAGH
+643 HAGVILGLGGTAGH
-657 SHKHFDRHDPGYA
+657 AHKHFGRSHPGYM

-675 AQNLT
+675 AQNLS

-715 KIREKGYLIVF
+715 KIRKKGYLVVF

-740 GNDDTPEKL
+740 GNDSTPEKL
-749 ERFHGEVRRFEMK
+749 ERFRGEIDRFKEK

>member
-1 MNLNTKLDLSDFCNL
+1 MKANTKLNSPDNSSKK
-16 FYNAENGFMKCAAE
+16 A
-30 VEIANETVIAT
+30 
-41 AEFPSQTDSVCIIS
+41 
-55 GKTSEIISDAQVL
+55 
-68 GEEKCTIEIIDGFEN
+68 
-83 GADIKCCSGNPKIMI
+83 
-98 SFDKP
+98 
-103 VSKICVKYNYVVAES
+103 VS
-118 PTELAIFGKYVEK
+118 P
-131 SNRCK
+131 
-136 ELEKKLRNIEAH
+136 LRRI
-148 APAAEKNRVNTALK
+148 TAL
-162 AENDRL
+162 
-168 RADINLIHGSF
+168 I
-179 SWRITSPI
+179 
-187 RRLSALFKR
+187 KR

-221 AGPMPVDKSKLEK
+221 AGPMPVDKRKLKK
-234 ISDDF
+234 IAEDY
-239 YISDERRRAEEKA
+239 YISAQRREQEENAQFPKD
-252 EFTKNIKFSVLV
+252 IKFSVLV
-264 PLYNTPEKFLKEMI
+264 PLYNTPDSFLKAMI
-278 ESVEAQTYKNWE
+278 ESVQAQTYKNWE
-290 LCLADGSDSEHSFVG
+290 LCLADGSDKEHSFVG
-305 EICKRYADK
+305 EICKKYADG
-314 DERIKY
+314 DRRIKY
-320 EKLEKNLGISE
+320 EKLERNLGISE
-331 NTNACISM
+331 NTNACIRM

-362 MRAICEHGADFI
+362 MRAICGHGADFI
-374 YTDENTFSEEPH
+374 YTDENTFSEEPR

-412 VFSRELLDSVGYF
+412 AFSRELLDSVGYF

-440 LTEKAKK
+440 LTEKAKRV
-447 IFHIRK
+447 FHIRK

-470 AKPYTITAAKKAL
+470 AKPYTVTAAKKAL

-526 TDDLDVCLKSLY
+526 TDDLDICLKSLY
-538 GKSLYKNFEVI
+538 EKSSYKNFEVI

-564 EKVKQQ
+564 EAIAQKHGNIKIVKW
-570 YEKLNVVTWTG
+570 EGN
-581 IFNYSAINNF
+581 FNYSAINNF
-591 GVNYAKGEY
+591 GVNYAKGEFI
-600 VLLLNN
+600 LLLNN

-643 HAGVILGLGGIAGH
+643 HAGVILGLGGTAGH
-657 SHKHFDRHDPGYA
+657 AHKHFGRSHPGYM

-675 AQNLT
+675 AQNLS

-693 FDEVGGLDES
+693 FDEVGGLDEN

-715 KIREKGYLIVF
+715 KIRKKGYLVVF

-740 GNDDTPEKL
+740 GNDSTPEKL
-749 ERFHGEVRRFEMK
+749 ERFRGEIDRFKEK

>member
-1 MNLNTKLDLSDFCNL
+1 MKANTKLNSPDNSSKK
-16 FYNAENGFMKCAAE
+16 A
-30 VEIANETVIAT
+30 
-41 AEFPSQTDSVCIIS
+41 
-55 GKTSEIISDAQVL
+55 
-68 GEEKCTIEIIDGFEN
+68 
-83 GADIKCCSGNPKIMI
+83 
-98 SFDKP
+98 
-103 VSKICVKYNYVVAES
+103 VS
-118 PTELAIFGKYVEK
+118 P
-131 SNRCK
+131 
-136 ELEKKLRNIEAH
+136 LRRI
-148 APAAEKNRVNTALK
+148 TAL
-162 AENDRL
+162 
-168 RADINLIHGSF
+168 I
-179 SWRITSPI
+179 
-187 RRLSALFKR
+187 KR

-221 AGPMPVDKSKLEK
+221 AGPMPVDKRKLKK
-234 ISDDF
+234 IAKDY
-239 YISDERRRAEEKA
+239 YISAQRREQEENAQFPKD
-252 EFTKNIKFSVLV
+252 IKFSVLV

-278 ESVEAQTYKNWE
+278 ESVETQTYKNWE
-290 LCLADGSDSEHSFVG
+290 LCLADGSDKEHSFVG
-305 EICKRYADK
+305 EICKKYAGK

-331 NTNACISM
+331 NTNACIRM

-374 YTDENTFSEEPH
+374 YTDENTFSEEPR

-412 VFSRELLDSVGYF
+412 AFSRELLDSVGYF

-440 LTEKAKK
+440 LSEKAKK
-447 IFHIRK
+447 VFHIRK

-470 AKPYTITAAKKAL
+470 AKPYTVTAAKKAL

-526 TDDLDVCLKSLY
+526 TDDLDICLKSLY
-538 GKSLYKNFEVI
+538 EKSSYKNFEVI

-564 EKVKQQ
+564 EAIAQKHGNIKIVKW
-570 YEKLNVVTWTG
+570 EGN
-581 IFNYSAINNF
+581 FNYSAINNF
-591 GVNYAKGEY
+591 GVNYAKGEFI
-600 VLLLNN
+600 LLLNN

-643 HAGVILGLGGIAGH
+643 HAGVILGLGGTAGH
-657 SHKHFDRHDPGYA
+657 AHKHFGRSHPGYM

-715 KIREKGYLIVF
+715 KIRKKGYLVVF

-740 GNDDTPEKL
+740 GNDSTPEKL
-749 ERFHGEVRRFEMK
+749 ERFRGEIDRFKEK
-762 WQKQLDDGDP
+762 WQKQLDDSDP

>member
-1 MNLNTKLDLSDFCNL
+1 MKANTKL
-16 FYNAENGFMKCAAE
+16 
-30 VEIANETVIAT
+30 
-41 AEFPSQTDSVCIIS
+41 IS
-55 GKTSEIISDAQVL
+55 PDNSSKKA
-68 GEEKCTIEIIDGFEN
+68 
-83 GADIKCCSGNPKIMI
+83 
-98 SFDKP
+98 
-103 VSKICVKYNYVVAES
+103 VS
-118 PTELAIFGKYVEK
+118 P
-131 SNRCK
+131 
-136 ELEKKLRNIEAH
+136 LR
-148 APAAEKNRVNTALK
+148 RVTAL
-162 AENDRL
+162 
-168 RADINLIHGSF
+168 I
-179 SWRITSPI
+179 
-187 RRLSALFKR
+187 KR

-221 AGPMPVDKSKLEK
+221 AGPMPVDKRKLKK
-234 ISDDF
+234 IAKDY
-239 YISDERRRAEEKA
+239 YISAQRREQEENA
-252 EFTKNIKFSVLV
+252 QFPKNIKFSVLV
-264 PLYNTPEKFLKEMI
+264 PLYNTPESFLKAMI
-278 ESVEAQTYKNWE
+278 ESVQAQTYKNWE

-305 EICKRYADK
+305 EICKKYADGDK
-314 DERIKY
+314 RIKY

-331 NTNACISM
+331 NTNACIRM

-374 YTDENTFSEEPH
+374 YTDENTFSEEPR

-447 IFHIRK
+447 VFHIRK

-463 SVAQDVG
+463 SVAQDVA
-470 AKPYTITAAKKAL
+470 AKPYTVTAAKKAL

-498 SSVPTTYHIKYEIDG
+498 SSVPTTYHIKYEIDE

-526 TDDLDVCLKSLY
+526 TDDLDICLKSLY
-538 GKSLYKNFEVI
+538 EKSSYKNFEVI

-564 EKVKQQ
+564 EALTKKHCNIKIVKW
-570 YEKLNVVTWTG
+570 EGN
-581 IFNYSAINNF
+581 FNYSAINNF
-591 GVNYAKGEY
+591 GVSYAKGEY
-600 VLLLNN
+600 ILLLNN

-643 HAGVILGLGGIAGH
+643 HAGVILGLGGTAGH
-657 SHKHFDRHDPGYA
+657 AHKHFGRNHPGYM

-693 FDEVGGLDES
+693 FDEVGGLDEE

-715 KIREKGYLIVF
+715 KIRKKGYLVVF

-740 GNDDTPEKL
+740 GNDGTPEKL
-749 ERFHGEVRRFEMK
+749 ERFRGEIDRFKEK

>member
-1 MNLNTKLDLSDFCNL
+1 
-16 FYNAENGFMKCAAE
+16 MK
-30 VEIANETVIAT
+30 AN
-41 AEFPSQTDSVCIIS
+41 
-55 GKTSEIISDAQVL
+55 
-68 GEEKCTIEIIDGFEN
+68 
-83 GADIKCCSGNPKIMI
+83 
-98 SFDKP
+98 
-103 VSKICVKYNYVVAES
+103 
-118 PTELAIFGKYVEK
+118 
-131 SNRCK
+131 
-136 ELEKKLRNIEAH
+136 KKLNSPDNSSKKAVSPLRRI
-148 APAAEKNRVNTALK
+148 TAL
-162 AENDRL
+162 
-168 RADINLIHGSF
+168 I
-179 SWRITSPI
+179 
-187 RRLSALFKR
+187 KR

-221 AGPMPVDKSKLEK
+221 AGPMPVDKRKLKK
-234 ISDDF
+234 IAEDY
-239 YISDERRRAEEKA
+239 YISAQRREQEENVQFPKD
-252 EFTKNIKFSVLV
+252 IKFSVLV
-264 PLYNTPEKFLKEMI
+264 PLYNTPDSFLKAMI
-278 ESVEAQTYKNWE
+278 ESVQAQTYKNWE
-290 LCLADGSDSEHSFVG
+290 LCLADGSDKEHSFVG
-305 EICKRYADK
+305 EICKKYADG
-314 DERIKY
+314 DRRIKY

-331 NTNACISM
+331 NTNACIRM

-374 YTDENTFSEEPH
+374 YTDENTFSEEPR

-412 VFSRELLDSVGYF
+412 AFSRELLDSVGYF

-440 LTEKAKK
+440 LTEKAKNV
-447 IFHIRK
+447 FHIRK

-470 AKPYTITAAKKAL
+470 AKPYTVTAAKKAL

-526 TDDLDVCLKSLY
+526 TDDLEVCLKSLY
-538 GKSLYKNFEVI
+538 EKSSYKNFEVI

-564 EKVKQQ
+564 EAIAQKHGNVKIVKW
-570 YEKLNVVTWTG
+570 EGN
-581 IFNYSAINNF
+581 FNYSAINNF
-591 GVNYAKGEY
+591 GVNYAKGEFI
-600 VLLLNN
+600 LLLNN

-643 HAGVILGLGGIAGH
+643 HAGVILGLGGTAGH
-657 SHKHFDRHDPGYA
+657 AHKHFGRSHPGYM

-675 AQNLT
+675 AQNLS

-693 FDEVGGLDES
+693 FDEVGGLDEN
-703 FEVAFNDVDLCM
+703 FEVAFNDIDLCM
-715 KIREKGYLIVF
+715 KIRKKGYLVVF

-740 GNDDTPEKL
+740 GNDSTPEKL
-749 ERFHGEVRRFEMK
+749 ERFRGEIDRFKEK

>member
-1 MNLNTKLDLSDFCNL
+1 MKANTKLNSPDNSSKK
-16 FYNAENGFMKCAAE
+16 A
-30 VEIANETVIAT
+30 
-41 AEFPSQTDSVCIIS
+41 
-55 GKTSEIISDAQVL
+55 
-68 GEEKCTIEIIDGFEN
+68 
-83 GADIKCCSGNPKIMI
+83 
-98 SFDKP
+98 
-103 VSKICVKYNYVVAES
+103 VS
-118 PTELAIFGKYVEK
+118 P
-131 SNRCK
+131 
-136 ELEKKLRNIEAH
+136 LRRI
-148 APAAEKNRVNTALK
+148 TAL
-162 AENDRL
+162 
-168 RADINLIHGSF
+168 I
-179 SWRITSPI
+179 
-187 RRLSALFKR
+187 KR
-196 LAIGRTLVYLKKN
+196 LAIGRMLIYLKKN

-221 AGPMPVDKSKLEK
+221 AGHMPVDKRKLKK
-234 ISDDF
+234 IAKAY
-239 YISDERRRAEEKA
+239 YISAQRREQEENA
-252 EFTKNIKFSVLV
+252 QFPKNIKFSVLV
-264 PLYNTPEKFLKEMI
+264 PLYNTPESFLKAMI
-278 ESVEAQTYKNWE
+278 ESVQAQTYKNWE

-305 EICKRYADK
+305 EICKKYADGDK
-314 DERIKY
+314 RIKY
-320 EKLEKNLGISE
+320 EKLERNLGISE
-331 NTNACISM
+331 NTNACIRM

-362 MRAICEHGADFI
+362 MRAICEHGTDFI
-374 YTDENTFSEEPH
+374 YTDENTFSEEPR

-447 IFHIRK
+447 VFHIRK

-470 AKPYTITAAKKAL
+470 AKPYTVAAAKKAL

-498 SSVPTTYHIKYEIDG
+498 SSVPTTYHIKYEIDE

-526 TDDLDVCLKSLY
+526 TDDLDICLKSLY
-538 GKSLYKNFEVI
+538 EKSSYKNFEVI
-549 IVENNSTEKETFEYY
+549 IVENNSSEKETFEYY
-564 EKVKQQ
+564 EALTQKHGNIKI
-570 YEKLNVVTWTG
+570 VTWKG
-581 IFNYSAINNF
+581 KFNYSAINNF
-591 GVNYAKGEY
+591 GVSCAKGEY
-600 VLLLNN
+600 ILLLNN

-643 HAGVILGLGGIAGH
+643 HAGVILGLGGTAGH
-657 SHKHFDRHDPGYA
+657 AHKHFGRSHPGYM

-693 FDEVGGLDES
+693 FDEIGGLDEE

-715 KIREKGYLIVF
+715 KIRKKGYLVVF

-740 GNDDTPEKL
+740 GNDSTPEKL
-749 ERFHGEVRRFEMK
+749 ERFRGEIDRFKEK